1 MTELRGFKFVAT
13 LVLVLKKI
21 ESEDKTKCD
30 SFCSKSKAEI
40 IINQSDINN
49 VFKSIYTAVIRN
61 IQKFLEKGSSLIIDS
76 VIDHNISILRY
87 NPLIGSIYTE
97 VPKELN
103 HPRKGSINVQNIDA
117 NECFKWCIARYL
129 HPVDHRVKRIT
140 RFS

>member
-13 LVLVLKKI
+13 LVLVLENI
-21 ESEDKTKCD
+21 ESEDKTKYYT
-30 SFCSKSKAEI
+30 FCSNSKAEI

-61 IQKFLEKGSSLIIDS
+61 VQKILEKGSSLIIDS

-87 NPLIGSIYTE
+87 NPLTGSIYTE

-103 HPRKGSINVQNIDA
+103 HPRKGLINVQNIDA
-117 NECFKWCIARYL
+117 NECFKWCIVRYL
-129 HPVDHRVKRIT
+129 HPPDHNVKRIT
-140 RFS
+140 RFC